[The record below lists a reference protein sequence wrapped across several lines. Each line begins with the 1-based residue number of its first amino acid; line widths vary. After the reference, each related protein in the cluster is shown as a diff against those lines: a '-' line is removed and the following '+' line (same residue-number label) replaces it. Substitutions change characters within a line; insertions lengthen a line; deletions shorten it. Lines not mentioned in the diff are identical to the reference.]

1 MNSSA
6 IFQTIMNKILWNLI
20 NTGEVASFINDII
33 VGTEKEKGYDGVVKE
48 IIKRLAENNLYVKPE
63 KNKWK
68 VKEVRF
74 LRVVIKLERIKM
86 EEEKM
91 KRVLDWLTSK
101 EIKDIQKFLGLA
113 NYYWQ
118 FIKNFMFITRL
129 LYNLVKKNQK

>member
-1 MNSSA
+1 
-6 IFQTIMNKILWNLI
+6 MNKILWNLI

-33 VGTEKEKGYDGVVKE
+33 IGTEKEKGYDGVVKE

>member
-33 VGTEKEKGYDGVVKE
+33 IGTEKEKGYDGVVKE

>member
-1 MNSSA
+1 
-6 IFQTIMNKILWNLI
+6 MNKILWNLI

-33 VGTEKEKGYDGVVKE
+33 VGTEKEKGYDGVVEK
-48 IIKRLAENNLYVKPE
+48 IVKRLAENNLYVKPE

-68 VKEVRF
+68 VREVRF
-74 LRVVIKLERIKM
+74 LRVVIKLERIKI

-101 EIKDIQKFLGLA
+101 EIKNIQKFLGLA

-129 LYNLVKKNQK
+129 LHKLVKKNQK